1 MQNRWHRRP
10 PPTTCARFLPS
21 PIRMLELINLSHHV
35 RRRGAEPLTVLD
47 HVSLTAPGGHLLAV
61 LGAACS
67 GKTTLIHTL
76 CGLRRVQSG
85 EIVWHGRE
93 TTRHAFH
100 PNEIG
105 YVSSDD
111 SALHGLLSVKENIV
125 GALLL
130 RVAGISK
137 RDALV
142 RADKLMLF
150 CGLDNV
156 AGLRTSTLPAPMRRR
171 VALAVALAPDPLLI
185 LCDDFTDGIDAKA
198 ERELAALLQLA
209 AKENPRRLV
218 INATQSLANLSIYD
232 SVVVLHEGRVC
243 FHGPGRALTH
253 YFSVPHI
260 EDLYQRLAKRPSQR
274 WQDSW
279 NRHRDSYYAAFKLF
293 SAAEIEQSKGIN
305 QPPAKPSASEPAET
319 GLGAAGDDDED
330 PRPASKGPRVSF
342 DADVAVS
349 KTTEKAELPPPPA
362 RPSFSTQLQ
371 VLMQRRWTMFRRS
384 KTQMWQH
391 LVLLIGLPLAV
402 AMLAW
407 PEMES
412 LRAVLKD
419 GAPASPEALM
429 RAGHFA
435 SLLLL
440 VQILGLVFMATRNG
454 SREIAGERSIWQRE
468 HLGGLRSSAYLTS
481 KVAFVGLLVLG
492 QSIWMG
498 LCIDLICGGFPGNGV
513 MRLVLMILTSAAFT
527 AIALGISAFSTS
539 ADQAASRT
547 WMLAFLQAPLSGAL
561 IALPAWLGAIL
572 HPLVTTFYGWS
583 GSVET
588 LKGSAIYDPLTKL
601 NATWFATPATALILL
616 TIHLLAGLA
625 LASTGLRRAERS

>member
-1 MQNRWHRRP
+1 
-10 PPTTCARFLPS
+10 
-21 PIRMLELINLSHHV
+21 MLELINLSHHV

-67 GKTTLIHTL
+67 GKTTLIRTL
-76 CGLRRVQSG
+76 SGLRRVQSG
-85 EIVWHGRE
+85 EVVWHGRE
-93 TTRHAFH
+93 TSKHPFH

-105 YVSSDD
+105 YVSGDD
-111 SALHGLLSVKENIV
+111 SSLHDLLSVKENIV

-150 CGLDNV
+150 CGLDTV

-171 VALAVALAPDPLLI
+171 LALAMALAPDPLLI

-198 ERELAALLQLA
+198 ERELAALLQLV

-218 INATQSLANLSIYD
+218 INATQNLANLSVYD

-253 YFSVPHI
+253 YFSVPQI

-293 SAAEIEQSKGIN
+293 SPAEVAQSRSINPASYKAPAASAAAETDL
-305 QPPAKPSASEPAET
+305 ET
-319 GLGAAGDDDED
+319 AGDDDDD
-330 PRPASKGPRVSF
+330 PRPAQQGPRVSF

-349 KTTEKAELPPPPA
+349 KAEKPALPPPPA
-362 RPSFSTQLQ
+362 RPSFGTQLQ
-371 VLMQRRWTMFRRS
+371 VLMKRRWTMFRRS

-391 LVLLIGLPLAV
+391 VVLLLGLPLTI

-407 PEMES
+407 PEMEA
-412 LRAVLKD
+412 LRTVLPS
-419 GAPASPEALM
+419 GVPASAQAFT

-440 VQILGLVFMATRNG
+440 VQMLGLVFMATRNG
-454 SREIAGERSIWQRE
+454 AREIAGERSIWQRE

-481 KVAFVGLLVLG
+481 KVAFVGVLVLA
-492 QSIWMG
+492 QSFWMG
-498 LCIDLICGGFPGNGV
+498 LCIDLICGGLPGNGAL
-513 MRLVLMILTSAAFT
+513 RLALMVLTSAAFT
-527 AIALGISAFSTS
+527 AVALGISAFSKS
-539 ADQAASRT
+539 ADQAASRV

-561 IALPAWLGAIL
+561 IAFPGWLSAVL
-572 HPLVTTFYGWS
+572 HPLVTTYYGWS

-588 LKGSAIYDPLTKL
+588 LKGSAIYEPLTKL
-601 NATWFATPATALILL
+601 TATWFATPTTAVVLLIV
-616 TIHLLAGLA
+616 HLLVGLA
-625 LASTGLRRAERS
+625 LASTGLRRAERG